1 MILGVGMDLVDIERV
16 ERMLERHAER
26 LVERLFTPRES
37 AYCAGMSR
45 PARHYAVRLA
55 AKEAA
60 FKALSG
66 TEEARAI
73 GWLEIEVE
81 LDSIGRP
88 SLALHGRAHA
98 RAKVL
103 GVARSFVSLSHSDAT
118 AGAFVVIEG
127 APLAEGG
134 MVAGAAPRAR

>member
-1 MILGVGMDLVDIERV
+1 VILGVGMDLVDIDRV

-26 LVERLFTPRES
+26 IVERLFTPGEA
-37 AYCAGMSR
+37 AYCAGKAR

-66 TEEARAI
+66 SDEARAI
-73 GWLEIEVE
+73 GWLEIEVV
-81 LDSIGRP
+81 LDGHGRP

-98 RAKVL
+98 RAMVL
-103 GVARSFVSLSHSDAT
+103 GVARSHISLSHSDAT
-118 AGAFVVIEG
+118 AGAVVVIEG
-127 APLAEGG
+127 MGAGG
-134 MVAGAAPRAR
+134 RGAAR

>member
-1 MILGVGMDLVDIERV
+1 VILGIGMDLVDIERV
-16 ERMLERHAER
+16 ERMLERHGDR
-26 LVERLFTPRES
+26 LVERLFTSRES

-66 TEEARAI
+66 SEEARAI

-103 GVARSFVSLSHSDAT
+103 GVVRSHISLSHSEAT

-127 APLAEGG
+127 TAVGG
-134 MVAGAAPRAR
+134 GRAG